1 MQPLQYDLRCPA
13 AKDNSITHTAA
24 APSNLHAAMMTA
36 RSAITALQIKLQ
48 LRRPPLQS
56 TRSKMDAAITLLGQ
70 PKITKPIG
78 TAQSTISLLDMNNES
93 ALYHGRSETN
103 AKPTQSHPSHRRGS
117 PHPRHA
123 GSHFVRENAGFHA
136 IPNTQ
141 TSPGHSSSTAICNH
155 CLANHTTTASTTA
168 EINKVDAAITLQT
181 ATQDH
186 QTHWHSAVNHVMAW
200 LENALYNGR
209 SETNAK
215 PTQPHPSHRRGSP
228 H

>member
-1 MQPLQYDLRCPA
+1 M
-13 AKDNSITHTAA
+13 
-24 APSNLHAAMMTA
+24 
-36 RSAITALQIKLQ
+36 
-48 LRRPPLQS
+48 
-56 TRSKMDAAITLLGQ
+56 Q

-186 QTHWHSAVNHVMAW
+186 QTQWHSAVNHLMAW

-228 H
+228 HRRREPLCAKKHRVSCDSETSPLRSSSNAICTHCLVNHTTTAPTTSAINKMDAAIPIQTATQ